1 MELKKITCDGCGAA
15 LSITG
20 EPNFIDCRFCGASL
34 RVVRNE
40 TATFT
45 EVRKQ
50 IDALGGEV
58 ARLHKEARLR
68 AIDDDWAKLQEQLTN
83 GKRLGSSALSMRR
96 TGTFVAVLCM
106 SMGIFVI
113 MLPGGRDAAYKLGFG
128 VFMLLL
134 GLVCA
139 ALMRR
144 RAGQFALAEQAYLQ
158 QRTAVEH
165 GDLAG
170 PKPAEG
176 VSIPPG

>member
-58 ARLHKEARLR
+58 ARLRRDARLR
-68 AIDDDWAKLQEQLTN
+68 AIDDDWARLREQLTN

-96 TGTFVAVLCM
+96 TGTFTAVLCM
-106 SMGIFVI
+106 SLGIFVI
-113 MLPGGRDAAYKLGFG
+113 MLPGGRDAAYKLGFAG
-128 VFMLLL
+128 VMLLL
-134 GLVCA
+134 GLVCVF
-139 ALMRR
+139 LMRR
-144 RAGQFALAEQAYLQ
+144 RADQFALAEQAYLQ
-158 QRTAVEH
+158 QRAAVER
-165 GDLAG
+165 GDLEE
-170 PKPAEG
+170 PQSAEG
-176 VSIPPG
+176 ASLSPG